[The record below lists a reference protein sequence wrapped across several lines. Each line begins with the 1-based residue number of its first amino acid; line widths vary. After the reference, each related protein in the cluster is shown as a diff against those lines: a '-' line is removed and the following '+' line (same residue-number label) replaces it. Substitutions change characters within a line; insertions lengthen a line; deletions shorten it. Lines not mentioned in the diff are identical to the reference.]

1 MSFGRGGITIFATV
15 SFKEELVLNLVFV
28 VAAVVVFSFDVD
40 RILGGNNKM
49 SSRFVVF
56 VSSLPSSLPLRL
68 LFLDDEPS
76 ISNSLEMIMA

>member
-28 VAAVVVFSFDVD
+28 VAAMVVFSFDVD
-40 RILGGNNKM
+40 CILGGNNKM